1 MSIKGSS
8 FLLMYGRID
17 RSGRCSNGKVF
28 RFGWKNGKIT
38 LLCFLIFFS
47 FISVGPLLF
56 GPGPQLKDLPLWMCW
71 FLWGLLMFINLVWD
85 IYNYVDEITVNEN
98 NISVRRFRGY
108 ITFKREEISYIKISN
123 PLRWSWIYI
132 TVVLK
137 QKDRFFP
144 YKFFIPES
152 PSSGNYSKK
161 RIYEFI
167 KEVEIITPVKHPF
180 RFTKE
185 DIYIPFNDY

>member
-8 FLLMYGRID
+8 LVMYGRID
-17 RSGRCSNGKVF
+17 RSSRCSDGKVF

-56 GPGPQLKDLPLWMCW
+56 GPGPQLKNLPLWIFW
-71 FLWGLLMFINLVWD
+71 FLWSILVFINLVWD
-85 IYNYVDEITVNEN
+85 IYNYVDEIRLNEN
-98 NISVRRFRGY
+98 SISIRCLRGY
-108 ITFKREEISYIKISN
+108 ITFKRDEISYIKMSN
-123 PLRWSWIYI
+123 PLRWSWIYV

-167 KEVEIITPVKHPF
+167 KEAEMMAPVKHPF

-185 DIYIPFNDY
+185 DTYIPFSDH